1 MGGSVANVRHQ
12 RHETSA
18 FDGRGDSVL
27 ADRGA
32 TGLAAAD
39 DLALAAGELLEKLDV
54 FVIDIHRAWTFAV
67 NHQRIA
73 FLAGDLGLGTSAI
86 DTTFFECR
94 RFGHNSTKIL
104 YGYSIYAY
112 CANIFWRQ
120 PPLFHAQTVR
130 LVYRGRS

>member
-1 MGGSVANVRHQ
+1 M
-12 RHETSA
+12 
-18 FDGRGDSVL
+18 L

-73 FLAGDLGLGTSAI
+73 FLAGDLSLGTSAI

-104 YGYSIYAY
+104 YQLLFYIRLH
-112 CANIFWRQ
+112 CANAIRRPAL
-120 PPLFHAQTVR
+120 PPQLQR
-130 LVYRGRS
+130 SNCSLGLSRGQIR